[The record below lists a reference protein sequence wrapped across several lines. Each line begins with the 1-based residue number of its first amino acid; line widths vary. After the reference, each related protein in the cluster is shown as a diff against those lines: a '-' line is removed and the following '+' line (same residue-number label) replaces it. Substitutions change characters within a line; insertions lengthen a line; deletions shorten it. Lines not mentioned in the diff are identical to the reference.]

1 MNGQEKKGREA
12 ARKAFRREYHEVW
25 SEIAG
30 DAAKIKA
37 ARAILARSDRIRDQ
51 LVVHYGRR
59 RETLIE
65 KETARLL
72 AENAAASP
80 EFTPNGAAVSRRDIE
95 NEAIRRVADRQ
106 RAKLRSLNDRE
117 RRMIYRRVLSREPEP
132 RARAAPSR
140 GYRTSEKNARILN
153 AVDRAKT
160 LRERARE
167 HFASTRQERVTR
179 ASEAG
184 VERPAEAVSLAEAKR
199 LRWID
204 RAERNTI
211 SRTMGSRAFNQA
223 IRRQSTPSITS

>member
-12 ARKAFRREYHEVW
+12 ARKAFRRDYHEVW
-25 SEIAG
+25 SQIAG
-30 DAAKIKA
+30 DAAKIKT
-37 ARAILARSDRIRDQ
+37 ARAILARCDRIRDQ
-51 LVVHYGRR
+51 LVAHYGRR
-59 RETLIE
+59 RDGLIA

-72 AENAAASP
+72 ADNTRASP
-80 EFTPNGAAVSRRDIE
+80 ELTPSRAAASRRDIE

-132 RARAAPSR
+132 RARKIPSR
-140 GYRTSEKNARILN
+140 SYRTSEKNTRILN
-153 AVDRAKT
+153 AVDRAKA

-167 HFASTRQERVTR
+167 HFATTRQERLAR
-179 ASEAG
+179 AAEAG

-211 SRTMGSRAFNQA
+211 SKAMGSQVFNRAA
-223 IRRQSTPSITS
+223 RSPSTPSMTG

>member
-1 MNGQEKKGREA
+1 MNGQEKHGREA

-25 SEIAG
+25 SQIAG
-30 DAAKIKA
+30 DAAKIKR
-37 ARAILARSDRIRDQ
+37 ARAILARCDRIRDQ
-51 LVVHYGRR
+51 LVAQYGRR
-59 RETLIE
+59 REALIA

-72 AENAAASP
+72 AENTGTSP
-80 EFTPNGAAVSRRDIE
+80 EFTPDGAAVARRDIE

-132 RARAAPSR
+132 RAKTIPSR

-167 HFASTRQERVTR
+167 YFANTRQERLTR
-179 ASEAG
+179 AAEAG

-211 SRTMGSRAFNQA
+211 SKAMGSQVFNRAA
-223 IRRQSTPSITS
+223 RSPSTPSMAG